1 MRKSILFLTVVFSLA
16 AASAPAQNVNPD
28 ISVIGDIRAFTTNDH
43 DDPRE
48 GKLQLDLES
57 IELTLQGYL
66 NPFVRA
72 DVYIGY
78 HDGSFEVE
86 EAYATVLRGL
96 PGGLQLR
103 AGKYRVD
110 FGKLN
115 LLHPHVYSFLDTPLL
130 HQAYLGEE
138 GLADI
143 GLNLNWQLP
152 LGNAALTLSGNV
164 LKGDFARPHDHG
176 HDEEAHA
183 HSAARLFRVRALDED
198 EPEHEEVETDL
209 GYSQRLSLFLPTG
222 TYAGVAFG
230 ANALQGKL
238 DTLTGREVRLLG
250 ADVKYRWAP
259 DKYRSLTVQGEWI
272 RSKRDVIHHHH
283 HDAWRQLDEDHEH
296 TEIERHSADGFFAFV
311 DWRFA
316 QRFNLGAIA
325 ERFDHP
331 EEEDVTRKRAGVFA
345 GFQVMEETTMVR
357 LLLRRSDGTGM
368 HAPVR
373 EAILQLVFSLG
384 PHKAHWF

>member
-1 MRKSILFLTVVFSLA
+1 MRRRLFVAAVFVITGAVA
-16 AASAPAQNVNPD
+16 AAQSINPD
-28 ISVIGDIRAFTTNDH
+28 ISVIGDIRAFTTNDPE
-43 DDPRE
+43 DPKKDE
-48 GKLQLDLES
+48 LQLDLEGL
-57 IELTLQGYL
+57 ELALQGYL
-66 NPFVRA
+66 NPFARA

-86 EAYATVLRGL
+86 EAYATILRGL
-96 PGGLQLR
+96 PGGLQVR

-115 LLHPHVYSFLDTPLL
+115 VLHPHAYSFLDAPLL

-138 GLADI
+138 GLNDI
-143 GLNLNWQLP
+143 GVNLNWQLP

-164 LKGDFARPHDHG
+164 LKGDFAKPHEHGHEEEAHTHGAAILLGWRALQDEEHG
-176 HDEEAHA
+176 HDA
-183 HSAARLFRVRALDED
+183 
-198 EPEHEEVETDL
+198 VETDL
-209 GYSQRLSLFLPTG
+209 GYSQRVSLFLPTG
-222 TYAGVAFG
+222 TYAGVEVG

-238 DTLTGREVRLLG
+238 DALTGREVRLLG

-259 DKYRSLTVQGEWI
+259 NKYRSFTVQGEWI
-272 RSKRDVIHHHH
+272 RSRRDVLHHH
-283 HDAWRQLDEDHEH
+283 HDEALYLLAEDPEEH
-296 TEIERHSADGFFAFV
+296 DIERVSADGFFAFF

-316 QRFNLGAIA
+316 QRYNLGAIV

-331 EEEDVTRKRAGVFA
+331 EEENVTRKRAGIFT

-357 LLLRRSDGTGM
+357 LLLRRTEGTGM
-368 HAPVR
+368 GSSVR

>member
-1 MRKSILFLTVVFSLA
+1 MQRSILFLTLLFTVA
-16 AASAPAQNVNPD
+16 AASATAQNVNPD
-28 ISVIGDIRAFTTNDH
+28 ISVIGDIRAFTTNEH
-43 DDPRE
+43 DDPKE
-48 GKLQLDLES
+48 GKLQLDLEGV
-57 IELTLQGYL
+57 ELALQGYL

-86 EAYATVLRGL
+86 EAYATILRGL

-115 LLHPHVYSFLDTPLL
+115 LLHPHAYSFLDTPLL

-152 LGNAALTLSGNV
+152 LGNAALTISGNV
-164 LKGDFARPHDHG
+164 LKGDFATPHEHG
-176 HDEEAHA
+176 HDEDAHA
-183 HSAARLFRVRALDED
+183 HAAARLLRLRALDEHEHDD
-198 EPEHEEVETDL
+198 ESVETDL
-209 GYSQRLSLFLPTG
+209 GSSQRLSLFLPTG
-222 TYAGVAFG
+222 TYAGVEIG

-238 DTLTGREVRLLG
+238 DTITGREVRLVG

-259 DKYRSLTVQGEWI
+259 DKYRSLTLQGEWI
-272 RSKRDVIHHHH
+272 RSKRDVLHSHHHEALH
-283 HDAWRQLDEDHEH
+283 QMDENGEDYD
-296 TEIERHSADGFFAFV
+296 IERLSSDGFFAFV

-331 EEEDVTRKRAGVFA
+331 EEDGVTGKRAGVFA

-357 LLLRRSDGTGM
+357 LLLRRTDGTEM
-368 HAPVR
+368 HEPVR